1 MRKFSDIDR
10 TKPRF
15 RPNRYELINNDFIK
29 EINNKHPKTK
39 GMSVRNLVSV
49 VKGFN
54 DYIRT
59 YICEHREGVELP
71 QGIGYIFLGVCK
83 NSTNTIDMA
92 KSTQY
97 KQHISFKNWN
107 SDGRLGKIFYSNSSV
122 KYKILDNN
130 LWIFKPAREFKT
142 ESSKAFSENWKL
154 FIEIDPKIKL
164 SAYLRDYSYQRK
176 VDALKKEYAEAY
188 NEFNI

>member
-15 RPNRYELINNDFIK
+15 RPDRHEVINDDFIK
-29 EINNKHPKTK
+29 EINIKHPKTI
-39 GMSVRNLVSV
+39 GLTIRQLGTI
-49 VKGFN
+49 VKNFN
-54 DYIRT
+54 DHIRT
-59 YICEHREGVELP
+59 YVCENREGVELP
-71 QGIGYIFLGVCK
+71 QGLGYLFLGVCK
-83 NSTNTIDMA
+83 NSTNTIDEVTSN
-92 KSTQY
+92 KY
-97 KQHISFKNWN
+97 KKQISFKNWN

-122 KYKILDNN
+122 KYKIVDNN
-130 LWIFKPAREFKT
+130 LWLFKPAREFKT

-164 SAYLRDYSYQRK
+164 SAYLRDYKYQKRI
-176 VDALKKEYAEAY
+176 DELRKEYADKY

>member
-1 MRKFSDIDR
+1 MRKFLDIDR
-10 TKPRF
+10 KKPRF

-39 GMSVRNLVSV
+39 GMSVKQLSTI
-49 VKGFN
+49 VKNFN
-54 DYIRT
+54 NYIRT
-59 YICEHREGVELP
+59 YVCENREGVELP

-83 NSTNTIDMA
+83 NSTNTIDMVSSN
-92 KSTQY
+92 KY

-122 KYKILDNN
+122 KYKIVDNN
-130 LWIFKPAREFKT
+130 LWLFKPAREFKT
-142 ESSKAFSENWKL
+142 ESSKAFTENWKT

-164 SAYLRDYSYQRK
+164 SAYLRDFGYQRYIDK
-176 VDALKKEYAEAY
+176 LKKDTAENY